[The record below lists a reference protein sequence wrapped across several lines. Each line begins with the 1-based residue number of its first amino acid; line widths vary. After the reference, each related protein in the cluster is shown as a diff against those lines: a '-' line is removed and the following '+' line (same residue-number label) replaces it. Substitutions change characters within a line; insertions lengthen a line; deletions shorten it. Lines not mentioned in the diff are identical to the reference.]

1 MVIKDSL
8 SLEQDGITVAS
19 FPGIFFCGLNPVLY
33 FQGYEGSLIKL
44 TSKQAR
50 PPGPEPTEND
60 PSSEPEGPGL
70 WARRLRAPP
79 PPSGQKVRAR
89 ARDSGT
95 ERAWDAP
102 RTRPPRVEEE
112 PAGLRPSPPRLPTYP
127 GAVGEGKCQE

>member
-1 MVIKDSL
+1 MISEVLRKPSL
-8 SLEQDGITVAS
+8 RVSRRCPRQGPAHLITDGQMNEYNLLEKRSLKGG
-19 FPGIFFCGLNPVLY
+19 FN
-33 FQGYEGSLIKL
+33 
-44 TSKQAR
+44 AR

-60 PSSEPEGPGL
+60 PSSELEGPGL

-89 ARDSGT
+89 ARGSGA